1 MQTACQRPLS
11 SIPTALDAHRERL
24 SAQVLP
30 VLPFLQ
36 ARHTRAVRG
45 RRVAERRAPWHGR
58 CFSSASWAPTA
69 HQRRT
74 QMNRIRNEQ
83 GKVGY
88 ALLWLLGVPL
98 PVLLVLYLIF
108 R

>member
-1 MQTACQRPLS
+1 MAVDAAAQQEE
-11 SIPTALDAHRERL
+11 AL
-24 SAQVLP
+24 
-30 VLPFLQ
+30 
-36 ARHTRAVRG
+36 
-45 RRVAERRAPWHGR
+45 
-58 CFSSASWAPTA
+58 
-69 HQRRT
+69 
-74 QMNRIRNEQ
+74 MNRIDNEQ